1 MLYEF
6 VPKSNPYTMTD
17 SNLPTSPTS
26 NLSVFDRLNNWISS
40 SMSLRLV
47 IIGIL
52 ILILLIPLGMIQEL
66 IRERMYR
73 LEDAKTEVARL
84 WANDQTISGPFVTVP
99 YTNYD
104 FEGNA
109 SSEGILHLLPEAL
122 EVNTT
127 VIPEIRKRG
136 IFEIPVYQSTN
147 EVSFQFIP
155 SDIPPV
161 PSRKVHW
168 HLARI
173 CVGLSDTRGITD
185 NLRFQL
191 DGKPVEFQPGTPDL
205 SLFDHGVSAPIALNW
220 TDSAATTM
228 SGKIDL
234 TLRGSNSLSFIPL
247 GKTTTVSMESPW
259 PDPSFD
265 GDFIPITR
273 DISDKG
279 FTAEWKVLHY
289 NRNFP
294 QAFYGTQPVHS
305 SAFGVK
311 LFMPVNHYQ
320 KSERSAKYAVLMIAL
335 TFILLFFSQAINH
348 IRIHPFQYFLVGLAL
363 SLFYTLLLS
372 MSEHIGFDGAYAIAA
387 SMVLGLV
394 VLYLKKISQSWK
406 YPLITGGVLGGLYIY
421 IFTLLQM
428 EDFALLIGSIG
439 LFIILAVIMWMS
451 TKIDWSGGVPAADD
465 VEG

>member
-1 MLYEF
+1 
-6 VPKSNPYTMTD
+6 MTD
-17 SNLPTSPTS
+17 SNPPTPTDPTPS
-26 NLSVFDRLNNWISS
+26 AFDRINHWISS

-73 LEDAKTEVARL
+73 LEDAKNEVARL
-84 WANDQTISGPFVTVP
+84 WANDQTISGPYVAVP

-104 FEGNA
+104 MEGNPI
-109 SSEGILHLLPEAL
+109 SEGNLHLLPEDLAIQSN
-122 EVNTT
+122 V
-127 VIPEIRKRG
+127 VPEIRYRG
-136 IFEIPVYQSTN
+136 IFEIPVYQSENQLTF
-147 EVSFQFIP
+147 VFIART
-155 SDIPPV
+155 IPPV
-161 PSRKVHW
+161 PSRKMHW
-168 HLARI
+168 NLARI
-173 CVGLSDTRGITD
+173 CLGLSDTRGIT
-185 NLRFQL
+185 NTLEL
-191 DGKPVEFQPGTPDL
+191 TVDGKQLEFNPGIPDN
-205 SLFDHGVSAPIALNW
+205 SLFDHGVSAPIALDW
-220 TDSAATTM
+220 SDSSSSAIKG
-228 SGKIDL
+228 SVKL
-234 TLRGSNSLSFIPL
+234 TLRGSNSLSYIPL
-247 GKTTTVSMESPW
+247 GKTTTVAMNSSW

-265 GDFIPITR
+265 GDFLPLKREI
-273 DISDKG
+273 DKDG
-279 FTAEWKVLHY
+279 FHSEWKVLHY

-294 QAFYGTQPVHS
+294 QAFYGTQEVHS
-305 SAFGVK
+305 SSFGVN

-372 MSEHIGFDGAYAIAA
+372 MSEHLGFNGAYSISAF
-387 SMVLGLV
+387 MVLALV
-394 VLYLKKISQSWK
+394 VLYLKRISSSWK
-406 YPLITGGVLGGLYIY
+406 YPLITGAVLGGLYIY

-451 TKIDWSGGVPAADD
+451 TKIDWNGETHKIGEPK
-465 VEG
+465 G